1 MRVRVRTLTAALLLA
16 TAATVRADPAQDA
29 LEAVAKCAE
38 ITDSAARLACYDAA
52 APRVKSALGAPAP
65 AAKEKEKSWLDWFG
79 FGKPKQPAATKA
91 EDFGK
96 PAPEPPKEPGELT
109 QISATVAEL
118 AKTARGKALFVLDN
132 GQVWRQLDADGTEV
146 QFPDPGRQLKVT
158 IEIGFLGSYNL
169 TIEGRNGLIKVTRL
183 K

>member
-1 MRVRVRTLTAALLLA
+1 MSGRFLRALTAALLLA
-16 TAATVRADPAQDA
+16 LPTFARADPARDA
-29 LEAVAKCAE
+29 LEEIAKCAAIAE
-38 ITDSAARLACYDAA
+38 SAARLACYDAA
-52 APRVKSALGAPAP
+52 APKVKSALTAPPPQAQ
-65 AAKEKEKSWLDWFG
+65 EKEKSWLDWFG
-79 FGKPKQPAATKA
+79 FAKPKPPATKP

-96 PAPEPPKEPGELT
+96 PPPETKEPGELT
-109 QISATVAEL
+109 QISATVVEL

-146 QFPDPGRQLKVT
+146 LFPDPGQTLKVT
-158 IEIGFLGSYNL
+158 IEVGFLGSYNL